1 MTPAGSVRLVAE
13 RELALRL
20 RSRWFLLGTLVI
32 IAVMAGY
39 VLLQMSAGGG
49 EGRSEVGF
57 AGQASVLG
65 DRVTAEAAELGLD
78 VDATTVVD
86 MAAARE
92 DLAAG
97 SLDAV
102 VSGTA
107 AELRV
112 QVAGELNPRLR
123 AVLTELSRQ
132 EVLAAHLARAGVP
145 DPEAVMA
152 EANATRIDVTAIDAD
167 DTGSEQRIAIG
178 VVMALLLFLSI
189 TAHATFVAQG
199 VVEEKSS
206 RVVEVLLAALRP
218 WQLLLGKVIGI
229 GLAGLIQ
236 LTAIA
241 AAGIGLAAAAGLL
254 TPSGAAVST
263 LVWGAVW
270 YLLGFVLYAALFASA
285 GALASRQEDAQAV
298 LTPVTA
304 VLVVGVV
311 AGFTLMIVAP
321 GGTAVSVLSLLPPL
335 SPVLLPARIA
345 AGDVVSW
352 QVALAVGLTLATTA
366 LAGWLGGRIYR
377 NAVPHT
383 GSRMT
388 LTTALRGR

>member
-1 MTPAGSVRLVAE
+1 MTPAGAVRLVAE
-13 RELALRL
+13 RELTLRL
-20 RSRWFLLGTLVI
+20 RSGWFLLGTLAI

-49 EGRSEVGF
+49 EGRSDVGF

-65 DRVTAEAAELGLD
+65 DRVTAEADELGLD

-86 MAAARE
+86 MAAAHD

-152 EANATRIDVTAIDAD
+152 EANATRIDVAAIDAD
-167 DTGSEQRIAIG
+167 DTGSDQRIAIG

-189 TAHATFVAQG
+189 TTHATFVARG

-206 RVVEVLLAALRP
+206 RVVEVLLTALRP

-236 LTAIA
+236 LAAIA

-254 TPSGAAVST
+254 TPSGVAVST

-285 GALASRQEDAQAV
+285 GALVSRQEDAQAV

-304 VLVVGVV
+304 MLVVGVV

-321 GGTAVSVLSLLPPL
+321 DGTAVSVLSLLPPL

-352 QVALAVGLTLATTA
+352 QVALAVGLTLATTV
-366 LAGWLGGRIYR
+366 LVSWLGGRIYR

-383 GSRMT
+383 DSRVT